1 MSTKYFR
8 ALRFSKACA
17 LRFSK
22 GILLALACTFAVAA
36 TAQPTW
42 RFHLAFEDGTGAKD
56 TLWFIYD
63 TTVVQTQSHWPVDIA
78 DYELSRVD
86 LDYGDG
92 EFHVFTINDL
102 IDSTNLMASPY
113 TWFPIFETGS
123 SINAINWTPPMTI
136 TWDTSLFHAPYLP
149 YDQGEFGVATMDGLA
164 FSAYMNNP
172 DLEFG
177 RYDMLLSDSIT
188 VDFLWEYLF
197 SFAVGF
203 GPDDGVG
210 VGSAA
215 PEEDGISLFPD
226 PASSCLW
233 IRSKEPL
240 VQVQVY
246 DAMGRMVLQETN
258 HAADR
263 PLNVALLPHGTY
275 YLRMHT
281 PQNQVY
287 HGIFQKVD

>member
-8 ALRFSKACA
+8 ALRFSK
-17 LRFSK
+17 
-22 GILLALACTFAVAA
+22 GIVLALACSLAVAA

-42 RFHLAFEDGTGAKD
+42 RFHLAFEDGTGARD
-56 TLWFIYD
+56 TIWLVYD
-63 TTVVQTQSHWPVDIA
+63 SAATSAYSHWPVPIDEYDSLQA
-78 DYELSRVD
+78 TLN
-86 LDYGDG
+86 YGDG
-92 EFHVFTINDL
+92 GFHVYLQNDMQ
-102 IDSTNLMASPY
+102 DTTNSLAFPY
-113 TWFPIFETGS
+113 SAYPLFETGNH
-123 SINAINWTPPMTI
+123 INAINWTPPMTI

-177 RYDMLLSDSIT
+177 RYDMLISDSIT

-210 VGSAA
+210 VTPAA
-215 PEEDGISLFPD
+215 TADHRSLLYPV
-226 PASSCLW
+226 PATSCLW

-240 VQVQVY
+240 VEVQVY
-246 DAMGRMVLQETN
+246 DAMGRMVLQEN
-258 HAADR
+258 NQAPDR

-275 YLRMHT
+275 YLLMHA